1 MPFTGFPP
9 TAVEFFDG
17 LADDNSKEFWAANKA
32 VYDQDVKAP
41 MLALL
46 DELGGFGTFRLF
58 RPYNDVRF
66 ARGRPPYKEQIG
78 ALGRAEG
85 GCVFYVQL
93 SASGLR
99 VGTGIFHMATDQ
111 LERFR
116 VAVDD
121 DTSGSQLDRLVA
133 ELEQRGGTITA
144 IEELK
149 TAPRGFP
156 KDHPRIALLRR
167 KGIAAMRAWDV
178 EPWLHTKAVVKR
190 VRDAWAEAADIDAWL
205 DANVGPSTLPP
216 SEFGRR

>member
-9 TAVEFFDG
+9 TALDFFEG
-17 LADDNSKEFWAANKA
+17 LAADNSKAFWAAHKS
-32 VYDQDVKAP
+32 VYDHDVKAP

-46 DELGGFGTFRLF
+46 DDLAEFATFHLF
-58 RPYNDVRF
+58 RPYNDARF
-66 ARGRPPYKEQIG
+66 AKGRPPYKEQIG
-78 ALGRAEG
+78 GLGEGEG
-85 GCVFYVQL
+85 GCFFYVQL

-99 VGTGIFHMATDQ
+99 VGTGIFHMASDQ

-116 VAVDD
+116 VAVDH
-121 DTSGSQLDRLVA
+121 DTSGSQLERLVA
-133 ELEQRGGTITA
+133 TIDKRGATITA

-149 TAPRGFP
+149 TAPRGYP

-167 KGIAAMRAWDV
+167 KGIAAMRTWDV
-178 EPWLHTKAVVKR
+178 EPWVHTKAVVKR

>member
-9 TAVEFFDG
+9 AALDFFEG
-17 LADDNSKEFWAANKA
+17 LAADNSKAFWAANKA
-32 VYDQDVKAP
+32 VYDREVKAP
-41 MLALL
+41 MSSLL
-46 DELGGFGTFRLF
+46 DELADFGTFHLF

-66 ARGRPPYKEQIG
+66 AKGRPPYKEQIG
-78 ALGRAEG
+78 ALGEGEG

-93 SASGLR
+93 SATGLR

-121 DTSGSQLDRLVA
+121 ETSGPELARLVA
-133 ELEQRGGTITA
+133 ALEQRGGTITA

-167 KGIAAMRAWDV
+167 KGIAAMRTWDV
-178 EPWLHTKAVVKR
+178 APWLHTRAVVKR
-190 VRDAWAEAADIDAWL
+190 VRAAWAEAAAIDAWL